1 MCVRRGRKGVSR
13 PLRAGPQSAGPQSRP
28 PILPSRPWSLSLG
41 TSVVS
46 QSAERSV
53 SAVMVSVTVSVAVSV
68 AVSVTARQAVG
79 HVQGAGASGGGSV
92 RGQPRP
98 GQCGL
103 GWALTLSR
111 AVFLGSFQPSTLR
124 FLVHETEVLM
134 PASWE
139 CFAVDTV
146 SRAFCSF

>member
-1 MCVRRGRKGVSR
+1 MCVRHGRKGVSR
-13 PLRAGPQSAGPQSRP
+13 PPRAGPQSAGPQSRP

-53 SAVMVSVTVSVAVSV
+53 SAVTVSVAVSV

-79 HVQGAGASGGGSV
+79 RVQGAGASGGGSV

>member
-1 MCVRRGRKGVSR
+1 MSR
-13 PLRAGPQSAGPQSRP
+13 PPRAGPQSAGPQSRP

-68 AVSVTARQAVG
+68 AARQAVG
-79 HVQGAGASGGGSV
+79 RMQGAGASGGGSV

>member
-1 MCVRRGRKGVSR
+1 MCVRRGRKEVSR
-13 PLRAGPQSAGPQSRP
+13 PPRAGPQSAGPQSRP

-53 SAVMVSVTVSVAVSV
+53 SAVTVSVAVSV

-79 HVQGAGASGGGSV
+79 RVQGAGASGGGSV

-124 FLVHETEVLM
+124 FLVHETEMLM